1 MRAKIAR
8 FSNSAWSDL
17 HEEHTTGTSH
27 LIPSV
32 AHLAHEA
39 GAALRKKLIG
49 KYVLDEMP
57 SRDLVEFSHYHTVS
71 GGVGLEDLAMD
82 PQKVKFN
89 ENFNK
94 HVKLVL
100 AKEFPSPSYYYAG
113 IPMIEKLASRR
124 EMISQPFV
132 PFFEDISADYSE
144 IPHDPTKRCPHP
156 MYEQNIVVQR
166 ALLKGFPR
174 SHIIPGALYWD
185 ATCYTKRD
193 SFLGLFC
200 INLFNGRRYLMVV
213 LRAST
218 YKSVVSSKLCV
229 L

>member
-82 PQKVKFN
+82 PQKVKFK

-113 IPMIEKLASRR
+113 IPMIEQLASRR

-132 PFFEDISADYSE
+132 PFSKTSVPITLKFHTTQPNAVP
-144 IPHDPTKRCPHP
+144 IPCMSRT
-156 MYEQNIVVQR
+156 
-166 ALLKGFPR
+166 LLCKG
-174 SHIIPGALYWD
+174 H
-185 ATCYTKRD
+185 C
-193 SFLGLFC
+193 
-200 INLFNGRRYLMVV
+200 
-213 LRAST
+213 
-218 YKSVVSSKLCV
+218 
-229 L
+229 